1 MHLVLAYDIP
11 ANGRRTVLRKRMRK
25 WLEPVQKS
33 VMEGTI
39 APKQLDRLLKVVHAV
54 IDAEEDDVRIYV
66 LCDGCRTS
74 TLLVGIARPVRQGV
88 PIMVV

>member
-11 ANGRRTVLRKRMRK
+11 SNGRRTALRKRLRK

-39 APKQLDRLLKVVHAV
+39 APRQLDRLLGVVHKV
-54 IDAEEDDVRIYV
+54 IDPDEDDVRVYV
-66 LCDGCRTS
+66 LCEGCRGS
-74 TLLVGIARPVRQGV
+74 TLLIGVARPLRLGA
-88 PIMVV
+88 PIVVV